1 MVALVAEPVAP
12 IRESAA
18 APAAVRARPI
28 PVYALGGSPRWVTYE
43 GRRQRVV
50 AVQEQ
55 PAPLPLMRGLP
66 RDARRVQVRLASGSS
81 LTLLHG
87 RHGWQTTAAG

>member
-12 IRESAA
+12 VREAA
-18 APAAVRARPI
+18 AARTALRARPI
-28 PVYALGGSPRWVTYE
+28 PVYALGGAPRWVTYE

-55 PAPLPLMRGLP
+55 PAPLPLVRGLP
-66 RDARRVQVRLASGSS
+66 RDARRLQVQLASGDT

-87 RHGWQTTAAG
+87 RHGWQTTAQG